1 MMNAQISILGTFLQ
15 QRRGG
20 AKMRD
25 YDLRWDKFYN
35 EAIERGFS
43 KEAAEL
49 CAQLKADDLD

>member
-1 MMNAQISILGTFLQ
+1 MNAQILLLSTFLLL
-15 QRRGG
+15 RRGG

-25 YDLRWDKFYN
+25 YDLKWDKFYN

-49 CAQLKADDLD
+49 LAQLKADDLD

>member
-1 MMNAQISILGTFLQ
+1 VNARTSILSTFLL
-15 QRRGG
+15 QRIGG

-25 YDLRWDKFYN
+25 YDLMWDKFYN

-49 CAQLKADDLD
+49 LAQLKADDLD

>member
-1 MMNAQISILGTFLQ
+1 MNARILLSSTFLL

-25 YDLRWDKFYN
+25 YDLKWDKFYN

-49 CAQLKADDLD
+49 LAQLKADDLD

>member
-1 MMNAQISILGTFLQ
+1 MNALTSILSTFLL

-25 YDLRWDKFYN
+25 YDLMWDKFYN

-49 CAQLKADDLD
+49 LAQSKADDLD

>member
-1 MMNAQISILGTFLQ
+1 MNARILLLSTFLLL
-15 QRRGG
+15 RRGG

-25 YDLRWDKFYN
+25 YDLMWDEFYN

-49 CAQLKADDLD
+49 LAQLKADDLD

>member
-1 MMNAQISILGTFLQ
+1 MNARILLLSTFLL

-25 YDLRWDKFYN
+25 YDLMWDKFYN

-43 KEAAEL
+43 KDAAEL
-49 CAQLKADDLD
+49 LAQLKADDLD

>member
-1 MMNAQISILGTFLQ
+1 MNARTSILSTFLL

-25 YDLRWDKFYN
+25 YDLMWDKFYN

-49 CAQLKADDLD
+49 LAQLKADDLD

>member
-1 MMNAQISILGTFLQ
+1 MNARILLLSTFLL

-25 YDLRWDKFYN
+25 YDLMWDKFYN

-49 CAQLKADDLD
+49 LAQLKADDLD